1 MNYYWSDKYPKIN
14 DIECIFHPNL
24 FFSDI
29 PEPDNSDEFD
39 NASESDG
46 MYGID
51 DEADPN
57 AWNGFFVQE
66 NPDDYAVPNAWDGIN
81 GASEADDFDGIDDMA
96 QPDDF
101 YGDGI
106 PNPNWVEVD

>member
-1 MNYYWSDKYPKIN
+1 
-14 DIECIFHPNL
+14 
-24 FFSDI
+24 
-29 PEPDNSDEFD
+29 
-39 NASESDG
+39 

-81 GASEADDFDGIDDMA
+81 GASEADDFDGIDDMVE
-96 QPDDF
+96 PDDF
-101 YGDGI
+101 YGEGI
-106 PNPNWVEVD
+106 QNPDWDEVD